1 MKLVVYLSI
10 ITYIIL
16 LITYNFFY
24 KSKKKKA
31 NDKTKDD
38 SKDDKTNIIIDLGW
52 IICGFSILLLA
63 LMNIQYPDLDI
74 KDFFIKLIGFYAF
87 LSICVFILYVLTTS
101 TTTQSF
107 NVHKIVN
114 SGLSI
119 LFYIIISLGGLGIL
133 SNMLNYNVVN
143 NVSVF
148 KDIINYL
155 KKQWN
160 ITTSTTWIILFV
172 ETIVLGGYFLLPKLI
187 KTISQHDTHVLLS
200 KTTPL
205 YLNKETVVGS
215 YQQLYNSKKFPSYHY
230 TLSCEFFINRTYMN
244 HETNCSNIISYGKS
258 PIVCYNTEKNSLTIK
273 SLIKDSNSNVNSNS
287 NGNGENKREVILLD
301 NYHVPFQTWN
311 KLIVQYN
318 SGIMDVFVNDN
329 LVSTTKGIIDYMKF
343 DAIRVGQQNGIGD
356 GSAIRNIQYYNRNLN
371 TVEMLML

>member
-31 NDKTKDD
+31 NDKTKDDSKDD

-114 SGLSI
+114 SG
-119 LFYIIISLGGLGIL
+119 II
-133 SNMLNYNVVN
+133 
-143 NVSVF
+143 
-148 KDIINYL
+148 
-155 KKQWN
+155 
-160 ITTSTTWIILFV
+160 
-172 ETIVLGGYFLLPKLI
+172 YFI
-187 KTISQHDTHVLLS
+187 
-200 KTTPL
+200 
-205 YLNKETVVGS
+205 
-215 YQQLYNSKKFPSYHY
+215 LYNY
-230 TLSCEFFINRTYMN
+230 
-244 HETNCSNIISYGKS
+244 
-258 PIVCYNTEKNSLTIK
+258 
-273 SLIKDSNSNVNSNS
+273 
-287 NGNGENKREVILLD
+287 
-301 NYHVPFQTWN
+301 
-311 KLIVQYN
+311 
-318 SGIMDVFVNDN
+318 
-329 LVSTTKGIIDYMKF
+329 
-343 DAIRVGQQNGIGD
+343 
-356 GSAIRNIQYYNRNLN
+356 
-371 TVEMLML
+371 